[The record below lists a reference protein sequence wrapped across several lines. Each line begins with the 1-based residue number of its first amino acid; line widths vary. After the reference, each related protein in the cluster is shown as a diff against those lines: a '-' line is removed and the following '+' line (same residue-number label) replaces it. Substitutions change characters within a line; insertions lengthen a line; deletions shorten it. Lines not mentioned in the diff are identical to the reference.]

1 MHRYRR
7 IVRYHEAQIRLLALG
22 EVFLK
27 LPYLLVPETLSRR
40 ITLGG
45 VADVAVQH
53 DKMGLPQSNE

>member
-1 MHRYRR
+1 
-7 IVRYHEAQIRLLALG
+7 VRYHEAQIRLLALG